1 MSRFSAQADV
11 PKSDVIIAK
20 WLFVMCAM
28 VFAMVVLG
36 GVTRLTHSGLSM
48 VNWHPISGW
57 LPPMDDAAWMAEF
70 ENYKQFPEYQKI
82 NKGMDLAGF
91 KAIFWFEFSHRL
103 WGRLIGVAFL
113 LPFLFFLVKGWVT
126 RPLAPKLVFMFVLG
140 GLQGV
145 LGWFMVKSGLVDN
158 PDVSQYRL
166 TAHFSAAMLIYG
178 YMFWVAL
185 GLLYPER
192 HDFGISGA
200 DRLRGGAFIV
210 VAWVALTLVSGGF
223 VAGLDAGFL
232 YNTFPLM
239 EDRLIP
245 VEAYELSPVYLNFFE
260 HPVTVQFNHRTLAE
274 LLFVFVFLFWL
285 RSRAFGLHERTRFVT
300 NALMVM
306 ICIQVALGISTLLL
320 VVPVTIAAAHQAG
333 AVVLLTLALW
343 TLHEFRHPD

>member
-1 MSRFSAQADV
+1 
-11 PKSDVIIAK
+11 
-20 WLFVMCAM
+20 MCAM

-48 VNWHPISGW
+48 VNWHPVSGW
-57 LPPMDDAAWMAEF
+57 LPPMDEAAWLAEF
-70 ENYKQFPEYQKI
+70 ENYKQYPEYQEM

-91 KAIFWFEFSHRL
+91 KGIFWFEFTHRL
-103 WGRLIGVAFL
+103 WGRIIGVAFL
-113 LPFLFFLVKGWVT
+113 LPFLFFLVKGWV
-126 RPLAPKLVFMFVLG
+126 RKGMMPRLILMFVLG

-145 LGWFMVKSGLVDN
+145 LGWFMVKSGLVEN

-166 TAHFSAAMLIYG
+166 TAHLSAAMLIYG

-185 GLLYPER
+185 GLLYPKR

-200 DRLRGGAFIV
+200 DQLWGGALIIV
-210 VAWVALTLVSGGF
+210 CWVALTLVSGGF

-245 VEAYELSPVYLNFFE
+245 LEAYELSPVYLNFFE

-274 LLFVFVFLFWL
+274 LLFFVVLIFWFRT
-285 RSRAFGLHERTRFVT
+285 RSFGLHERTRFAA
-300 NALMVM
+300 NGLMTM
-306 ICIQVALGISTLLL
+306 ICIQVGLGIATLLL
-320 VVPVTIAAAHQAG
+320 VVPVSVAATHQAG
-333 AVVLLTLALW
+333 AVVLLTFALW
-343 TLHEFRHPD
+343 NLHEFRRPE